1 MSSSIQQL
9 QRRVS
14 YLTYEIQNGGGGG
27 GGSSFPFIVSPTS
40 QYTTIQ
46 SAINEAS
53 LIASAT
59 NPQTIFIS
67 AGTYYE
73 GGTLPLAPFVNLASI
88 GGVYITANCILTSTG
103 VADTFSALEI
113 SF

>member
-14 YLTYEIQNGGGGG
+14 YLTYQIQNGGGG

-46 SAINEAS
+46 SAINAAS

-59 NPQTIFIS
+59 R
-67 AGTYYE
+67 
-73 GGTLPLAPFVNLASI
+73 AS
-88 GGVYITANCILTSTG
+88 
-103 VADTFSALEI
+103 
-113 SF
+113 

>member
-27 GGSSFPFIVSPTS
+27 GGSGIPFIVSPTS

-46 SAINEAS
+46 SAINAAS

-73 GGTLPLAPFVNLASI
+73 GGTLQLAPFVNLCI
-88 GGVYITANCILTSTG
+88 YRWCLYNCQLYIN
-103 VADTFSALEI
+103 F
-113 SF
+113 